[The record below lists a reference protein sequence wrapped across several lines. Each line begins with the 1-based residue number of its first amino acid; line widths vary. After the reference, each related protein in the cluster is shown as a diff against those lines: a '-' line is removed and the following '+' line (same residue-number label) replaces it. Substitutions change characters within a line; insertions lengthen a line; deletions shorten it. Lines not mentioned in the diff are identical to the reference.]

1 MLGTGKNI
9 QFDNKKWRPADVEKM
24 ANCWLQSLCIT
35 LDNIILLKF
44 EGYKAK
50 YNRQRYLDFKVSHCI
65 FFFHIFK
72 SLLNYSIL

>member
-9 QFDNKKWRPADVEKM
+9 QFDDKKWRPADVEKM

-50 YNRQRYLDFKVSHCI
+50 AP
-65 FFFHIFK
+65 
-72 SLLNYSIL
+72 